1 MLIERITNARIAGKT
16 GPVTLDLEDGRVRA
30 VRGAP
35 RGETKAAFV
44 RKLTLDAGGRV
55 VAPAFVDAHVHLD
68 KAFLSE
74 HAGPTEPHLDRA
86 IERVAQLRG
95 QVSFQQLS
103 RNAERAVELLIK
115 NGVSAA
121 RVHVEL
127 DPLVGLSLAEMQLEL
142 AEKMS
147 GRIELELVAFPQ
159 RGFDVPGVSELMS
172 AAMQRLDVVGGCPY
186 VDSDPARHLDFVF
199 GLAEKHGNAVDLHLD
214 FSDDGSRSLIAL
226 VAERTRAHGM
236 QGKVTIGHVTTL
248 ASMSEAE
255 QTKAFAQLAAA
266 QISLVVLPATD
277 LFLAG
282 HGEPGTRS
290 LAPIERAHAAG
301 VRVAIANN
309 NLQNPFAPY
318 GNGNLLQAA
327 WLAGLMRRVA
337 DGAGQAFLIEAI
349 SREPARILGLPE
361 HGPVPG
367 ALADLVLL
375 DLDRSA
381 ELATLA
387 PSVLATLH
395 RAVLSHLVQA
405 PHLS

>member
-1 MLIERITNARIAGKT
+1 MLIERITNAQISNSAGL
-16 GPVTLDLEDGRVRA
+16 VTLELEAGRVHKVRA
-30 VRGAP
+30 AP
-35 RGETKAAFV
+35 PGQVSTTFAH
-44 RKLTLDAGGRV
+44 KLTLDAGGRV

-74 HAGPTEPHLDRA
+74 LAGPTEPRLERA
-86 IERVAQLRG
+86 IERVAELRR

-103 RNAERAVELLIK
+103 RNAERAIELLIK
-115 NGVSAA
+115 NGVCAA

-127 DPLVGLSLAEMQLEL
+127 DPLVGLSLADMQLEL
-142 AEKMS
+142 AEKSS
-147 GRIELELVAFPQ
+147 GRIKIELVAFPQ
-159 RGFDVPGVSELMS
+159 RGFDVPGVKELMT
-172 AAMQRLDVVGGCPY
+172 AAMPRLDVVGGCPY
-186 VDSDPARHLDFVF
+186 VDSDPTQHLDFVF
-199 GLAEKHGNAVDLHLD
+199 GLAEKQGKAVDLHLD
-214 FSDDGSRSLIAL
+214 FSDDANRSLLAL

-248 ASMSEAE
+248 ASMSKAE
-255 QTKAFAQLAAA
+255 QERAFAQLAAA

-290 LAPIERAHAAG
+290 LAPIERARAAG

-309 NLQNPFAPY
+309 NLHNPFAPF

-327 WLAGLMRRVA
+327 WLAGLLRRVA
-337 DGAGQAFLIEAI
+337 DRDGQALLIDAI
-349 SREPARILGLPE
+349 SHQPARILGLPP

-367 ALADLVLL
+367 AFADLVLL

-381 ELATLA
+381 EIATGA
-387 PSVLATLH
+387 PPVLATLH
-395 RAVLSHLVQA
+395 RAALSHLLQA

>member
-1 MLIERITNARIAGKT
+1 MLIERITNAQTWGNSE
-16 GPVTLDLEDGRVRA
+16 PVMLELEDGRVRA
-30 VRGAP
+30 VRAP
-35 RGETKAAFV
+35 QRGEATAAFG

-74 HAGPTEPHLDRA
+74 VAGPTEPRLERA
-86 IERVAQLRG
+86 IERVAELRR
-95 QVSFQQLS
+95 QVSFEQLS

-127 DPLVGLSLAEMQLEL
+127 DPLVGLSLADMQLEL

-147 GRIELELVAFPQ
+147 GRIALELVAFPQ
-159 RGFDVPGVSELMS
+159 RGFDVPGVSELMT

-186 VDSDPARHLDFVF
+186 VDADPAGHLDFVF
-199 GLAEKHGNAVDLHLD
+199 GLAEKHGKAIDLHLD
-214 FSDDGSRSLIAL
+214 FSDDASRSLIAL

-248 ASMSEAE
+248 ANMSEAE
-255 QTKAFAQLAAA
+255 QARAFARLAAA

-309 NLQNPFAPY
+309 NLQNPFAPF

-337 DGAGQAFLIEAI
+337 DRDGQAFLMDAI
-349 SREPARILGLPE
+349 SHQPARILGLPE

-381 ELATLA
+381 EVATFA
-387 PSVLATLH
+387 PPVLATLH
-395 RAVLSHLVQA
+395 RAALSHLVQA

>member
-1 MLIERITNARIAGKT
+1 MLIERITNAQISGNP
-16 GPVTLDLEDGRVRA
+16 GPVTLELENGRVRG
-30 VRGAP
+30 VRASAP
-35 RGETKAAFV
+35 GQAKNAFA

-74 HAGPTEPHLDRA
+74 LAGPTEPRLERA
-86 IERVAQLRG
+86 IERVAELRG
-95 QVSFQQLS
+95 RVSFQQLS
-103 RNAERAVELLIK
+103 RSAARAVELLIK
-115 NGVSAA
+115 NGVTAA

-127 DPLVGLSLAEMQLEL
+127 DPLVGLSLADMQLEL

-147 GRIELELVAFPQ
+147 GRIKLQLVAFPQ
-159 RGFDVPGVSELMS
+159 RGLDVPGVSELMS
-172 AAMQRLDVVGGCPY
+172 SAVQRLDVVGGCPY
-186 VDSDPARHLDFVF
+186 VDSDPAQHLDFVF
-199 GLAEKHGNAVDLHLD
+199 GLAEKYGKAVDLHLD
-214 FSDDGSRSLIAL
+214 FSDDARRSLIAL

-248 ASMSEAE
+248 ASMSETE
-255 QTKAFAQLAAA
+255 QSRALEQLAAA

-309 NLQNPFAPY
+309 NLQNPFAPF

-327 WLAGLMRRVA
+327 WLVGLTRRVA
-337 DGAGQAFLIEAI
+337 ARDGQALLLDAI
-349 SREPARILGLPE
+349 SHEPARILGLPE
-361 HGPVPG
+361 HGIVPG

-381 ELATLA
+381 EAATLA
-387 PSVLATLH
+387 PAVLATLH
-395 RAVLSHLVQA
+395 RGALSHLVQA